1 MLYDPYYLI
10 FGNAEVRIRSGEKK
24 VFCNFGIN
32 NGYFNSERNRAED
45 LLKVK
50 NKNEVEFVNYEIHE
64 LFFNEDYTLE
74 RAE

>member
-50 NKNEVEFVNYEIHE
+50 NKNEVEFVNY
-64 LFFNEDYTLE
+64 
-74 RAE
+74 

>member
-64 LFFNEDYTLE
+64 LFFNEDYTFE